1 MKKVKR
7 LFRKLIFES
16 KVFLMATVFNIIMA
30 VIATA
35 VLVLKLATD
44 AIARNG
50 WTRFASATMALGFV
64 CACVGEFLAGINVAL
79 LILSFLGFMLS
90 YTAFVFSFPRRN
102 A

>member
-1 MKKVKR
+1 
-7 LFRKLIFES
+7 
-16 KVFLMATVFNIIMA
+16 MATVFNILMA
-30 VIATA
+30 VMVDAATF

-44 AIARNG
+44 ASARNG
-50 WTRFASATMALGFV
+50 WMRFASATMALGFV

-90 YTAFVFSFPRRN
+90 YAAFVFSIPRRK

>member
-1 MKKVKR
+1 
-7 LFRKLIFES
+7 
-16 KVFLMATVFNIIMA
+16 MATVINIIMA
-30 VIATA
+30 VMVDIATA
-35 VLVLKLATD
+35 VLVLKLVTD

>member
-1 MKKVKR
+1 
-7 LFRKLIFES
+7 
-16 KVFLMATVFNIIMA
+16 MATVFSILMA
-30 VIATA
+30 VMVDAATF

-44 AIARNG
+44 ASSRNG

-64 CACVGEFLAGINVAL
+64 CTCVGEFLTGINVAL